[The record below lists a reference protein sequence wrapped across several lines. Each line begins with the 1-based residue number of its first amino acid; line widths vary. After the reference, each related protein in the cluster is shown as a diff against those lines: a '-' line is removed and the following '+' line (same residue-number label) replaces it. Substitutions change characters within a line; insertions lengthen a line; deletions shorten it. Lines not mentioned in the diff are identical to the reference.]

1 MLLSHSCA
9 FQDAP
14 SFLFHSGC
22 SCSIPTFRCHPGC
35 SCPIPPPPKLLQP
48 GCSHISM
55 HFRLVLHSV
64 PHRLFP
70 HFPTLDTPRAILLDC
85 GAVPKGRA
93 GLAPAGMS
101 CWLYGW
107 DGRAA
112 AFSPCASSSL
122 FLSLVEIP
130 TGSPP
135 GSVSFLGDSPCCW
148 EELGTKQENLRQ
160 SREVCRAQIPFFHQS
175 PAGKHDRRGEKWSRT
190 RWGDPTFGSS
200 WKYPSDFS
208 QAQG

>member
-1 MLLSHSCA
+1 MLPHFYSIQAAPVLFPRSGAIQAAPVPFLHHPSCSS
-9 FQDAP
+9 QDAP
-14 SFLFHSGC
+14 TFPCISGWFC
-22 SCSIPTFRCHPGC
+22 I
-35 SCPIPPPPKLLQP
+35 
-48 GCSHISM
+48 
-55 HFRLVLHSV
+55 SV

-190 RWGDPTFGSS
+190 RWGDPTFDSS